1 MLQPVPHVLS
11 QPLTVSQHTE
21 RWNQLLLIEDFHI
34 VMLSLVILQKSLN
47 MFLKNPLKRL
57 WTKQDER

>member
-1 MLQPVPHVLS
+1 MLQPMPHVLS
-11 QPLTVSQHTE
+11 QLLTVSQHTE

>member
-1 MLQPVPHVLS
+1 MLQPMPHVPC